1 MSNEVRC
8 PWGDATPLYR
18 AYHDEEWGVP
28 LHQDRRLFEMLVL
41 EGAQAG
47 LSWRTI
53 LEKRAHYRKVFDR
66 FDPKLV
72 ARYDRRKVAAL
83 LADAGIVR
91 NRLKVESAVTNAR
104 AFLEVQKEHGSFDA
118 YLWAWTKGEPIVN
131 RPQALREV
139 PSRTPLSDAI
149 SKDLKQRG
157 FRFVGSTIVYAY
169 LQAVGV
175 VDDHLVTCFKAKS
188 APAKDGP
195 AKRAPA
201 RRARVTAGP
210 PARASSRRGSR
221 A

>member
-8 PWGDATPLYR
+8 PWGNATPLYR
-18 AYHDEEWGVP
+18 IYHDQEWGVP
-28 LHQDRRLFEMLVL
+28 LHRDRKLFEMLIL

-53 LEKRAHYRKVFDR
+53 LEKRAHYRKVFDG
-66 FDPKLV
+66 FDPEKV
-72 ARYDRRKVAAL
+72 ARYDRRKITVL

-91 NRLKVESAVTNAR
+91 NRLKIESAVTNAR
-104 AFLEVQKEHGSFDA
+104 AFLEVRKEHRTFDA
-118 YLWAWTKGEPIVN
+118 YLWAWVEGEPIVN
-131 RPQALREV
+131 RPASLRDV
-139 PSRTPLSDAI
+139 PARTPLSDAL
-149 SKDLKQRG
+149 SKDLKKRG

-175 VDDHLVTCFKAKS
+175 VDDHVVTCFKAR
-188 APAKDGP
+188 PV
-195 AKRAPA
+195 RPA
-201 RRARVTAGP
+201 RKSQARAV